1 MKRRKFTKLGLIA
14 SGALILPTG
23 CISNST
29 PPTFG
34 GDEKLFINEQDFARI
49 RKNIKQFEWAKKRF
63 EVLKNTVYLSENEY
77 YENHWKG
84 SWRQWSTGQYL
95 KYIAIHYRLTGDETK
110 LIQIK
115 EHLIS
120 EFKLDKM
127 GIPFNKLGLP
137 VSKEIWSWGMSR
149 MNYFWAWDLVKNHPL
164 MSSIKDAIMIRFEE
178 ITQQYFQYED
188 KFIGRLGNTQFW
200 GISAMGVVGFL
211 TSNEEAIERSIN
223 GKFGL
228 KTALET
234 KLRDGK
240 FWPEPTNYTIHYVLC
255 AMSLL
260 AEASRVNKYEDL
272 YHYVSPNGGS
282 IKGIIDGLF
291 DLCYPQGLLASNGDA
306 AYRAIINANGEIAKN
321 QYSGGYLFNDTNDRV
336 VNKFEIFYKAYKDPK
351 YAWVINKLEDRFC
364 NDVTVWGD
372 NTLIYGV
379 PLENDKVPSFQ
390 SSVFQAHGHAMIS
403 TVEGENYWE
412 GKNNILHVRNG
423 NTTQYHG
430 NDDPFHIDLFVNG
443 KMIYLD
449 WDIAWNYLAPR
460 PSRNNRNKTP
470 ISHYSLGHNTVVVDK
485 KGPDKRRYQLPQRT
499 DEFNDIVFSD
509 IKDSGQMKTI
519 SLEGSI
525 YNGVNQKR
533 TLGITPN
540 YLLDIFECT
549 SDDIH
554 TYDYILHDEGTFEF
568 YTKIELEDYDD
579 FNKDYKLEPI
589 DSESKGEGNYWLR
602 KGKKGLVNKS
612 WQGGFTDKDEK
623 RTIINVGAEEGTEVF
638 VTNTPMVV
646 GNGWD
651 NTPDNL
657 KKISKPIIIIRRVC
671 KSTKFIVVHQ
681 LTNLD
686 KPFKVIRSENKIEI
700 ITEDYS
706 DTIELKDDSMVL
718 TSK

>member
-1 MKRRKFTKLGLIA
+1 MKRREFTKLGLFA
-14 SGALILPTG
+14 SGALILPMGFTR
-23 CISNST
+23 NST
-29 PPTFG
+29 HPIAG
-34 GDEKLFINEQDFARI
+34 GNEKLFLNEQDFERI
-49 RKNIKQFEWAKKRF
+49 RENIKHFNWAKKRF
-63 EVLKNTVYLSENEY
+63 EALKKNVSLSEDDFFES
-77 YENHWKG
+77 HWKG

-95 KYIAIHYRLTGDETK
+95 KYIAIYYRLTGDETK
-110 LIQIK
+110 LNQIK

-127 GIPFNKLGLP
+127 ETPFNKLGLP
-137 VSKEIWSWGMSR
+137 ANKQIWSWGMSR
-149 MNYFWAWDLVKNHPL
+149 MNYFWAWDMVQNHPL
-164 MSSIKDAIMIRFEE
+164 MSSIKDALMIRFEE

-200 GISAMGVVGFL
+200 GIAAMGVMGFL
-211 TSNEEAIERSIN
+211 TSNEEAIDRSIN

-228 KTALET
+228 KTALEN
-234 KLRDGK
+234 KLRDTK

-282 IKGIIDGLF
+282 IKGMIDGLF
-291 DLCYPQGLLASNGDA
+291 EICYPNGLLASNGDA
-306 AYRAIINANGEIAKN
+306 AYRAIIDSNGEIVRN
-321 QYSGGYLFNDTNDRV
+321 QYSGAYLFNDPSDRV

-351 YAWVINKLEDRFC
+351 YAWVINKQEERFC
-364 NDVTVWGD
+364 LDVTVWGD
-372 NTLIYGV
+372 NTLTHGI
-379 PLENDKVPSFQ
+379 PLENEEAPSFQ
-390 SSVFQAHGHAMIS
+390 SAVFPELGHALIS
-403 TVEGENYWE
+403 TVDGKDYWD
-412 GKNNILHVRNG
+412 GKTNVLHVRNG
-423 NTTQYHG
+423 NTSQYHG

-449 WDIAWNYLAPR
+449 WDLSWNYLAPK
-460 PSRNNRNKTP
+460 PSRGNRNKTP

-485 KGPDKRRYQLPQRT
+485 KGPDRKRYQLRQIAE
-499 DEFNDIVFSD
+499 EFSDIDFSD
-509 IKDSGQMKTI
+509 IKESGGMKTV
-519 SLEGSI
+519 SLQGAI
-525 YNGVNQKR
+525 YKGVTQRR

-540 YLLDIFECT
+540 YLVDIFDCT

-568 YTKIELEDYDD
+568 YTEMDLEDYDD
-579 FNKDYKLEPI
+579 FNKDYNLEPI
-589 DSESKGEGNYWLR
+589 DSESKEEGNSWLR
-602 KGKKGLVNKS
+602 KGKKGLVNES
-612 WQGGFTDKDEK
+612 WQGGFTDGDEK
-623 RTIINVGAEEGTEVF
+623 RVKIDVGGEEGTEVF

-651 NTPDNL
+651 DTPDHI
-657 KKISKPIIIIRRVC
+657 KEISKPILIIRRRC

-686 KPFKVIRSENKIEI
+686 KPLKVNRGNNKIEI
-700 ITEDYS
+700 ITDEYS
-706 DTIELKDDSMVL
+706 DMVELKDDSMVL